1 MQRVINK
8 LGATLSA
15 SLTLMLGL
23 CATAAVFV
31 ATSHLEDDAVN
42 LDFERRAALRTT
54 TIQRGLEE
62 VVQVLSVINHF
73 YTTVGDPSRE
83 QFRSFTRPL
92 LERYPCVRAFG
103 VQRFVSDDDRLVFEA
118 LRQGTAPDFQITAL
132 IDGKLQRAPQR
143 PSYLVVDY
151 IEPMAGNEAALGL
164 DLTGNPAVLRT
175 LERAL
180 ASGRPASTLPMH
192 LAQTG
197 PDERGLLVLQP
208 VYRGGVQP
216 QGGIE
221 ARRAALVGDTSAV
234 LQVTDLVQRVLDS
247 AGLMEDKEIGLRIHI
262 GQQPDDTNLV
272 YRHDSAPAPG
282 RNLGDLMALHRLFRQ
297 PTSTRASFDIA
308 GQTWHTEISIPPR
321 SVFADHYGSL
331 LILLAGV
338 IASLLGAAYMRA
350 LSMRSHRVQR
360 LVEEKTAELRHTNAL
375 LSDDIRA
382 RRLAERALQLRHQAI
397 EASANAIIILAAQA
411 PDYAIEYVNPAFARI
426 TGYSAAE
433 AVGQSIRFLEG
444 RDSDP
449 EGFETVW
456 IAMREKRE
464 HNVVLRNYH
473 KDGSELWNDFYIAP
487 VKDDSGA
494 VTHFVAALYD
504 ITSMKRYEAE
514 LEFQA
519 SRDTLTGLINR
530 HMLRHHLEQA
540 IGTAERQKQALWVVF
555 VDLDRFKFVN
565 DTLGHKAGDTLLRT
579 VAGRL
584 RAAVREADTVS
595 RLGGDE
601 FIMIL
606 PEQDE
611 LALDARSLQ
620 RIMDAVAA
628 PIALGGHTL
637 FMTCSIGVACY
648 PADGADGE
656 TLIKH
661 ADIAMYRGKQTG
673 RNNFQ
678 FYTPAMNE
686 QALERLRIEGDLRSA
701 LENEEFLLHYQPKVD
716 LASGRVVGSEAL
728 IRWQHPQL
736 GMVSPS
742 RFIGLAEETG
752 LILPIGAWVLRAA
765 CTQCRRWQLAG
776 HSDISVSVNL
786 SVGQFLQKDLVSS
799 IADVLEDTGLPPASL
814 ELELTESLMMTDVEH
829 AIGILAGLKELGV
842 RLSIDDFGTG
852 YSSLAYLKR
861 FPIDVLKIDRSF
873 VRDITIDAD
882 DAAITASIISLA
894 RHLKLRVIAEGVE
907 TDEQLDYLRHYGCDE
922 IQGYLFSPPVPADQF
937 EQILKREGVAI

>member
-15 SLTLMLGL
+15 SLTLVLGL
-23 CATAAVFV
+23 CATSAVFV
-31 ATSHLEDDAVN
+31 ATSHLEDDAVK
-42 LDFERRAALRTT
+42 LDFERRASLRAY

-62 VVQVLSVINHF
+62 AVQVLSVINHF
-73 YTTVGDPSRE
+73 HATVGDPSRE
-83 QFRSFTRPL
+83 QFRAFTRPL
-92 LERYPCVRAFG
+92 LERYPYVRAFG
-103 VQRFVSDDDRLVFEA
+103 MQRFVSDQDRLVFEA
-118 LRQGTAPDFQITAL
+118 LRQGAVPGFQITTL
-132 IDGKLQRAPQR
+132 VDGKPERAPQR
-143 PSYLVVDY
+143 TSYLVVDY
-151 IEPMAGNEAALGL
+151 VEPVATNESALGL
-164 DLTGNPAVLRT
+164 DLSGNPVVMQT
-175 LERAL
+175 LEAAL
-180 ASGRPASTLPMH
+180 ATGRPASTLPIR
-192 LAQTG
+192 LAQSG
-197 PDERGLLVLQP
+197 SDQRGLLVLQP

-216 QGGIE
+216 NGAE
-221 ARRAALVGDTSAV
+221 ARRAALLGDTSAV
-234 LQVTDLVQRVLDS
+234 LQATELVKKILDG
-247 AGLMEDKEIGLRIHI
+247 AGLMEDSEIGLRIFI
-262 GQQPDDTNLV
+262 GPKADDTTLV
-272 YRHDSAPAPG
+272 FRHDSVARQGSWADSLLA
-282 RNLGDLMALHRLFRQ
+282 LGRLFSQ
-297 PTSTRASFDIA
+297 PSATMSSFDIA
-308 GQTWHTEISIPPR
+308 GQTWHVEISMPPR
-321 SVFADHYGSL
+321 SVFVDHYGSL

-350 LSMRSHRVQR
+350 LSMRSHRVQQ
-360 LVEEKTAELRHTNAL
+360 LVEDKTAELRHTNAL
-375 LSDDIRA
+375 LSDDIKA
-382 RRLAERALQLRHQAI
+382 RRTAESALLLRHQAI
-397 EASANAIIILAAQA
+397 EASANAILILSAQA
-411 PDYAIEYVNPAFARI
+411 PDYAIEYANPAFGRI
-426 TGYSAAE
+426 TGYSQAE
-433 AVGQSIRFLEG
+433 TVGKSIRFLEG

-456 IAMREKRE
+456 IAMREQRE

-487 VKDDSGA
+487 VKDENGA

-540 IGTAERQKQALWVVF
+540 IGVAERQKQALWLVF

-584 RAAVREADTVS
+584 RAAVREADTVA

-611 LALDARSLQ
+611 LTLDTRSLQ

-628 PIALGGHTL
+628 PITLGGHTL

-648 PADGADGE
+648 PADGTDGE

-701 LENEEFLLHYQPKVD
+701 LDNGEFLLHYQPKVD
-716 LASGRVVGSEAL
+716 LASGQVIGSEAL

-736 GMVSPS
+736 GMVSPA

-752 LILPIGAWVLRAA
+752 LILPIGAWVLRTA
-765 CTQCRRWQLAG
+765 CTQCRAWQLAG
-776 HSDISVSVNL
+776 HDDISVSVNL

-799 IADVLEDTGLPPASL
+799 IAEALEDTGLPPASL

-829 AIGILAGLKELGV
+829 AIGILNGLKELGV

-922 IQGYLFSPPVPADQF
+922 IQGYLFSPPVPAEKF
-937 EQILKREGVAI
+937 EQILRQERVMI

>member
-1 MQRVINK
+1 MRRVIDK

-15 SLTLMLGL
+15 SLTLLVGL
-23 CATAAVFV
+23 CATTLVFV
-31 ATSHLEDDAVN
+31 ATSHLEEDAAS
-42 LDFERRAALRTT
+42 LDFQRRAALRTFT
-54 TIQRGLEE
+54 VQRGLEE
-62 VVQVLSVINHF
+62 AVQVLSVINHF
-73 YTTVGDPSRE
+73 YATVGDPTRE
-83 QFRSFTRPL
+83 QFRDFTQPL
-92 LERYPCVRAFG
+92 LEHYPYVRAFA
-103 VQRFVSDDDRLVFEA
+103 VHRFVADDDRPVFEA
-118 LRQGTAPDFQITAL
+118 LRQGLTPDFQITVLA
-132 IDGKLQRAPQR
+132 DGKQERAPQR
-143 PSYLVVDY
+143 PFYLVVDY
-151 IEPMAGNEAALGL
+151 IEPVSGNQSALGL
-164 DLTGNPAVLRT
+164 DMSGNQAFRQA
-175 LERAL
+175 LETAL
-180 ASGRPASTLPMH
+180 ASGRPASTLPIRLVQ
-192 LAQTG
+192 LAPG
-197 PDERGLLVLQP
+197 ERGLLVLQP

-216 QGGIE
+216 DNIE
-221 ARRAALVGDTSAV
+221 ERRAVMIGDTTAV
-234 LQVTDLVQRVLDS
+234 LQVTELVRKILDS
-247 AGLMEDKEIGLRIHI
+247 AGLLADDEIGVRVFV
-262 GQQPDDTNLV
+262 GPKADETSLV
-272 YRHDSAPAPG
+272 YHHG
-282 RNLGDLMALHRLFRQ
+282 RALETGYQPLHMAALGALFHQ
-297 PTSTRASFDIA
+297 PSGTMASFDIA
-308 GQTWHTEISIPPR
+308 GQTWHVEISIPPR
-321 SVFADHYGSL
+321 SVFSDHYGSL
-331 LILLAGV
+331 LILLAGIV
-338 IASLLGAAYMRA
+338 CSLLGAAYLRA
-350 LSMRSHRVQR
+350 LALRSNRVQR

-382 RRLAERALQLRHQAI
+382 RRLAERGLQLRQQAI
-397 EASANAIIILAAQA
+397 ESSANAIIILSAQE
-411 PDYAIEYVNPAFARI
+411 PDYPIEYVNPAFGRI
-426 TGYSAAE
+426 TGYSPAE
-433 AVGQSIRFLEG
+433 AVGRNIRFLEG

-487 VKDDSGA
+487 VKDDNGA

-530 HMLRHHLEQA
+530 HMLRYHLDQA
-540 IGTAERQKQALWVVF
+540 IGNAERQKQALWLVF

-584 RAAVREADTVS
+584 RAAVREADSVA

-611 LALDARSLQ
+611 LTLDTRSLQ

-628 PIALGGHTL
+628 PISLGGHTL

-648 PADGADGE
+648 PGDGTDGE

-686 QALERLRIEGDLRSA
+686 QALERLRIEADLRSA
-701 LENEEFLLHYQPKVD
+701 LDHHEFLLHYQPKVD

-736 GMVSPS
+736 GMVSPA

-752 LILPIGAWVLRAA
+752 LILPIGAWVLRTA
-765 CTQCRRWQLAG
+765 CVQCRRWQLDG
-776 HSDISVSVNL
+776 YGDISVSVNL
-786 SVGQFLQKDLVSS
+786 SVGQFLQKDLVTS
-799 IADVLEDTGLPPASL
+799 IADVLADTGLPPASL

-829 AIGILAGLKELGV
+829 AIGILNGLKELGV

-861 FPIDVLKIDRSF
+861 FPIDALKIDRSF

-922 IQGYLFSPPVPADQF
+922 IQGYLFSPPVPAEKF
-937 EQILKREGVAI
+937 EQILKQERTMA

>member
-23 CATAAVFV
+23 CATATVFV
-31 ATSHLEDDAVN
+31 ATSHLEEDAVQ
-42 LDFERRAALRTT
+42 LDFERRAGLRAF

-62 VVQVLSVINHF
+62 AVQVQSVVNHF
-73 YTTVGDPSRE
+73 YATVGDPTRE
-83 QFRSFTRPL
+83 QFESFTRPL
-92 LERYPCVRAFG
+92 LGRYPYVRAFS
-103 VQRFVSDDDRLVFEA
+103 VQRFVADEDRLVFEA
-118 LRQGTAPDFQITAL
+118 LRQGAKRGFEITAL
-132 IDGKLQRAPQR
+132 DGDRTVRASQQPT
-143 PSYLVVDY
+143 YLVVDY
-151 IEPMAGNEAALGL
+151 VEPVAGNEAALGL
-164 DLTGNPAVLRT
+164 DVSRNPAIMGALDAAVVSGNP
-175 LERAL
+175 
-180 ASGRPASTLPMH
+180 SSTPPIR

-197 PDERGLLVLQP
+197 PDERGLLVIQP

-216 QGGIE
+216 TDTA
-221 ARRAALVGDTSAV
+221 ARRALLVGDTTAV
-234 LQVTDLVQRVLDS
+234 LELNGLVQKILDG
-247 AGLMEDKEIGLRIHI
+247 AGLMSDHEIGLRLYV
-262 GQQPDDTNLV
+262 GPQADPANLV
-272 YRHDSAPAPG
+272 YRHDSQPRAMQWMDQVIKPG
-282 RNLGDLMALHRLFRQ
+282 SFFRH
-297 PTSTRASFDIA
+297 PSTTITSFDIA
-308 GQTWHTEISIPPR
+308 GQTWHMEISIPPR
-321 SVFADHYGSL
+321 SVFSDHYGSL
-331 LILLAGV
+331 LIGLVGV

-350 LSMRSHRVQR
+350 LSMRSHRVQQ
-360 LVEEKTAELRHTNAL
+360 LVEDKTAELRTTNAL
-375 LSDDIRA
+375 LSDDIKA
-382 RRLAERALQLRHQAI
+382 RRLAERALRLRHQAI
-397 EASANAIIILAAQA
+397 EASANAILILSAQE

-426 TGYSAAE
+426 TGYSSGE
-433 AVGQSIRFLEG
+433 AVGKSIRFLEG

-456 IAMREKRE
+456 IAMREQRE

-487 VKDDSGA
+487 VRDESSV

-584 RAAVREADTVS
+584 RAAVREADTVA

-611 LALDARSLQ
+611 LSLDTRSLQ

-628 PIALGGHTL
+628 PVTLGGHTL

-648 PADGADGE
+648 PNDGTDGE

-686 QALERLRIEGDLRSA
+686 QALERLRIEGDLRNA
-701 LENEEFLLHYQPKVD
+701 LDHGEFLLHYQPKVD

-728 IRWQHPQL
+728 IRWLHPQL
-736 GMVSPS
+736 GMVSPA

-752 LILPIGAWVLRAA
+752 LILPIGAWVLRTA
-765 CTQCRRWQLAG
+765 CTQCRQWQLAG
-776 HSDISVSVNL
+776 HKDISVSVNL

-799 IADVLEDTGLPPASL
+799 IADVLQDTGLPPASL
-814 ELELTESLMMTDVEH
+814 EIELTESLMMTDVEH
-829 AIGILAGLKELGV
+829 AIGILAGLKKLGI

-922 IQGYLFSPPVPADQF
+922 IQGYLFSPPVAAEKF
-937 EQILKREGVAI
+937 EQILREERVIL

>member
-15 SLTLMLGL
+15 SLALMLGV
-23 CATAAVFV
+23 CATVAVFV
-31 ATSHLEDDAVN
+31 ATSRLEDDAVN
-42 LDFERRAALRTT
+42 LDFERRASLRTF

-62 VVQVLSVINHF
+62 AVQVLSVINHF
-73 YTTVGDPSRE
+73 YRTVGDPTRE
-83 QFRSFTRPL
+83 QFREFTTPL
-92 LERYPCVRAFG
+92 LERYPYVRAFSF
-103 VQRFVSDDDRLVFEA
+103 QRFVAGQDRAVFEA
-118 LRQGTAPDFQITAL
+118 LRQGQVPGFGITVLLDDRLVPAPE
-132 IDGKLQRAPQR
+132 R
-143 PSYLVVDY
+143 SYYLAVDY
-151 IEPMAGNEAALGL
+151 IEPVKGNEAALGL
-164 DLTGNPAVLRT
+164 DQSGNPSVMQ
-175 LERAL
+175 AL
-180 ASGRPASTLPMH
+180 NNALQSGRPASSLPLR
-192 LAQTG
+192 LAQS
-197 PDERGLLVLQP
+197 PADQRGLLLMQP
-208 VYRGGVQP
+208 VYRGGQADA
-216 QGGIE
+216 GG
-221 ARRAALVGDTSAV
+221 AGRRSAMIGATAAV
-234 LQVTDLVQRVLDS
+234 LQVTELVEKILSS
-247 AGLMEDKEIGLRIHI
+247 AGLLEDREIGLRVHV
-262 GQQPDDTNLV
+262 GPVADDSSLV
-272 YRHDSAPAPG
+272 FQRASEPA
-282 RNLGDLMALHRLFRQ
+282 LSHAWGDLMGLASLFRQ
-297 PTSTRASFDIA
+297 PSRSTTQFDVA
-308 GQTWHTEISIPPR
+308 GQTWHMEVSVPPH

-331 LILLAGV
+331 LILVAG
-338 IASLLGAAYMRA
+338 LLSSVLSAAYLRSI
-350 LSMRSHRVQR
+350 SMRSRRVQR

-375 LSDDIRA
+375 LSDDILA
-382 RRLAERALQLRHQAI
+382 RRQAESALLLRHQAI
-397 EASANAIIILAAQA
+397 EASANATIILSAQE
-411 PDYAIEYVNPAFARI
+411 PLYAIEYVNPAFGRI
-426 TGYSAAE
+426 TGYSASE
-433 AVGQSIRFLEG
+433 AVGKSIRFLEG

-449 EGFETVW
+449 DGFETVW
-456 IAMREKRE
+456 MAMRDKRE

-487 VKDDSGA
+487 VKDERGA

-540 IGTAERQKQALWVVF
+540 IGNAERQKQALWVVF

-579 VAGRL
+579 VSGRL
-584 RAAVREADTVS
+584 RAAVREADSVA

-611 LALDARSLQ
+611 LALDTRSLQ

-628 PIALGGHTL
+628 PITLGGHTL

-648 PADGADGE
+648 PADGTDGE

-701 LENEEFLLHYQPKVD
+701 LENNEFVLHYQPKVD

-728 IRWQHPQL
+728 IRWQHPLL
-736 GMVSPS
+736 GMVSPA

-752 LILPIGAWVLRAA
+752 LILPIGAWVLRTA
-765 CTQCRRWQLAG
+765 CAQCRQWQLDG
-776 HSDISVSVNL
+776 HDGIGVSVNL

-799 IADVLEDTGLPPASL
+799 IGDVLADTGLPPASL

-829 AIGILAGLKELGV
+829 AIGILNGLKELGV

-861 FPIDVLKIDRSF
+861 FPIDVLKIDKSF
-873 VRDITIDAD
+873 VRDITSDAD

-894 RHLKLRVIAEGVE
+894 RHLKLKVIAEGVE

-922 IQGYLFSPPVPADQF
+922 IQGYLFSPPVAADRF
-937 EQILKREGVAI
+937 EQILRQERISI

>member
-1 MQRVINK
+1 MRRVINK

-23 CATAAVFV
+23 CATTLVFI
-31 ATSHLEDDAVN
+31 ATSHLEDDAVS
-42 LDFERRAALRTT
+42 LDFDRRAALRTFT
-54 TIQRGLEE
+54 VQRGLEE
-62 VVQVLSVINHF
+62 AVQVLSTINHF
-73 YTTVGDPSRE
+73 YATVGDPTRQ
-83 QFRSFTRPL
+83 QFRNFTEPL
-92 LERYPCVRAFG
+92 LERYPYVRAFA
-103 VQRFVSDDDRLVFEA
+103 VHRFVADDDRQVFEA
-118 LRQGTAPDFQITAL
+118 LRQGIAPDFQITTLA
-132 IDGKLQRAPQR
+132 DGKQERAPQR
-143 PSYLVVDY
+143 PFYLVVDY
-151 IEPMAGNEAALGL
+151 IEPVSSNRSALGL
-164 DLTGNPAVLRT
+164 DMSANQTFRQA
-175 LERAL
+175 LETAL
-180 ASGRPASTLPMH
+180 ASGRPASTLPIR
-192 LAQTG
+192 LVQLGA
-197 PDERGLLVLQP
+197 DERGLLLLQP
-208 VYRGGVQP
+208 VYRGGIQP
-216 QGGIE
+216 NNVDE
-221 ARRAALVGDTSAV
+221 RRAIMIGDTAAV
-234 LQVTDLVQRVLDS
+234 LQVTELVSKILDG
-247 AGLMEDKEIGLRIHI
+247 AGLLGDEQIGLRIFV
-262 GQQPDDTNLV
+262 GPQADESSLV
-272 YRHDSAPAPG
+272 YRHDSAMVQSHAQLAA
-282 RNLGDLMALHRLFRQ
+282 LGNLFRE
-297 PTSTRASFDIA
+297 PSSIMTSFDIA
-308 GQTWHTEISIPPR
+308 GQTWHVEISTPPR
-321 SVFADHYGSL
+321 SVFSDHYGSL
-331 LILLAGV
+331 LILLAG
-338 IASLLGAAYMRA
+338 IISSLLGAAYLRA
-350 LSMRSHRVQR
+350 LALRSDRVQR

-375 LSDDIRA
+375 LSDDIKA

-397 EASANAIIILAAQA
+397 EASANAIIILSAQE
-411 PDYAIEYVNPAFARI
+411 PDYPIEYVNPAFGRI
-426 TGYSAAE
+426 TGYSPAE
-433 AVGQSIRFLEG
+433 AMGRSIRFLEG

-449 EGFETVW
+449 GGFEAVW
-456 IAMREKRE
+456 NAMREQRE
-464 HNVVLRNYH
+464 YNVVLRNYH

-487 VKDDSGA
+487 VRDDNGA
-494 VTHFVAALYD
+494 ATHFVAALYD

-530 HMLRHHLEQA
+530 HMLRHHLDQA
-540 IGTAERQKQALWVVF
+540 IGNAERQKQALWLVF

-584 RAAVREADTVS
+584 RAAVREADTVA

-611 LALDARSLQ
+611 LTLDTRSLQ

-648 PADGADGE
+648 PADGIDGE
-656 TLIKH
+656 TLIRH

-686 QALERLRIEGDLRSA
+686 QALERLRIEADLRGA
-701 LENEEFLLHYQPKVD
+701 LENNEFLLHYQPKVD

-736 GMVSPS
+736 GMVSPA

-752 LILPIGAWVLRAA
+752 LILPIGAWVLRTA
-765 CTQCRRWQLAG
+765 CVQCRRWQLGG
-776 HSDISVSVNL
+776 HDDISVSVNL
-786 SVGQFLQKDLVSS
+786 SVGQFLQKDLVTS
-799 IADVLEDTGLPPASL
+799 IAEVLEDTGLPPASL

-829 AIGILAGLKELGV
+829 AIGILGGLKELGV

-922 IQGYLFSPPVPADQF
+922 IQGYLFSPPVPAEKF
-937 EQILKREGVAI
+937 EQLLRQERAVV

>member
-23 CATAAVFV
+23 CATMTVFV
-31 ATSHLEDDAVN
+31 ATSHLEEDAVS
-42 LDFERRAALRTT
+42 LDFERRAALRAF

-62 VVQVLSVINHF
+62 AVQVLSVINHF
-73 YTTVGDPSRE
+73 YATVGDPSRE
-83 QFRSFTRPL
+83 QFHSFTRPL
-92 LERYPCVRAFG
+92 LERYPYVRAFG
-103 VQRFVSDDDRLVFEA
+103 VQRFVADQDRLVFEA
-118 LRQGTAPDFQITAL
+118 LRQGAVPGFQITVMA
-132 IDGKLQRAPQR
+132 DGKLERAPDS

-151 IEPMAGNEAALGL
+151 VEPVAGNEAALGL
-164 DLTGNPAVLRT
+164 DQTGNPIVMKT
-175 LERAL
+175 LDAAL
-180 ASGRPASTLPMH
+180 ASGRPASTLPMR
-192 LAQTG
+192 LAQSG
-197 PDERGLLVLQP
+197 PGERGLLVIQP

-216 QGGIE
+216 SDPL
-221 ARRAALVGDTSAV
+221 ARRAALIGDTSAV
-234 LQVTDLVQRVLDS
+234 LQVTELVQKILDG
-247 AGLMEDKEIGLRIHI
+247 AGLTEDQEIGLRIYI
-262 GQQPDDTNLV
+262 GQQASDASLV
-272 YRHDSAPAPG
+272 YRHDSAPSPG
-282 RNLGDLMALHRLFRQ
+282 HWLDHLLKLGSLFRQ
-297 PTSTRASFDIA
+297 PSNTMTSFDIA
-308 GQTWHTEISIPPR
+308 GQTWHMEISIPPR

-350 LSMRSHRVQR
+350 LSMRSHRVQQ
-360 LVEEKTAELRHTNAL
+360 LVEDKTAELRTTNAL
-375 LSDDIRA
+375 LSDDIKA
-382 RRLAERALQLRHQAI
+382 RRLAESALQLRHQAI
-397 EASANAIIILAAQA
+397 EASANAIIILSAQE
-411 PDYAIEYVNPAFARI
+411 PEYAIEYVNPAFARI
-426 TGYSAAE
+426 TGFSASE
-433 AVGQSIRFLEG
+433 AVGKSIRFLEG

-487 VKDDSGA
+487 VKDENGA

-540 IGTAERQKQALWVVF
+540 IGVAERQKQALWVVF

-584 RAAVREADTVS
+584 RAAVREADTVA

-611 LALDARSLQ
+611 LTLDTRSLQ

-628 PIALGGHTL
+628 PVTLGGHTL

-648 PADGADGE
+648 PSDGTDGE

-701 LENEEFLLHYQPKVD
+701 LDNGEFLLHYQPKVD

-736 GMVSPS
+736 GMVSPA

-765 CTQCRRWQLAG
+765 CTQCRQWQLSG
-776 HSDISVSVNL
+776 HDDISVSVNL

-922 IQGYLFSPPVPADQF
+922 IQGYLFSPPVPAEKF
-937 EQILKREGVAI
+937 EQILRQERVMT

>member
-15 SLTLMLGL
+15 SLTLVLGL
-23 CATAAVFV
+23 CATVTVFV
-31 ATSHLEDDAVN
+31 ATSHLEEDAVS
-42 LDFERRAALRTT
+42 LDFERRAGLRAF

-62 VVQVLSVINHF
+62 AVQVQAVVNHF
-73 YTTVGDPSRE
+73 YATVGDPSRE
-83 QFRSFTRPL
+83 QFESFTRPL
-92 LERYPCVRAFG
+92 LERYPYVRAFS
-103 VQRFVSDDDRLVFEA
+103 VQRFVPDEDRLVFEA
-118 LRQGTAPDFQITAL
+118 LRQGTVPDFQITTL
-132 IDGKLQRAPQR
+132 VDGRAERAPQQ
-143 PSYLVVDY
+143 PSYLVVDF
-151 IEPMAGNEAALGL
+151 IEPTAGNQAALGL
-164 DLTGNPAVLRT
+164 DVSHNAIIMTALSA
-175 LERAL
+175 AL
-180 ASGRPASTLPMH
+180 ASGRPASTLPTR
-192 LAQTG
+192 LVQFE
-197 PDERGLLVLQP
+197 PQERGLLVIQP

-216 QGGIE
+216 TDLA
-221 ARRAALVGDTSAV
+221 ARRAVLVGDTTAV
-234 LQVTDLVQRVLDS
+234 LELGSLVQKILDG
-247 AGLMEDKEIGLRIHI
+247 AGLMADHEIGLRIYV
-262 GQQPDDTNLV
+262 GPQADDSSLV
-272 YRHDSAPAPG
+272 YRHDGAAQEAQWVDQILKPG
-282 RNLGDLMALHRLFRQ
+282 SLFRH
-297 PTSTRASFDIA
+297 PSKTVTSFDIA
-308 GQTWHTEISIPPR
+308 GQTWHIEISIPPR
-321 SVFADHYGSL
+321 SLFSDHYGSL
-331 LILLAGV
+331 LILLVGV

-350 LSMRSHRVQR
+350 LSMRSARVQQ
-360 LVEEKTAELRHTNAL
+360 LVEVKTAELRTANAL
-375 LSDDIRA
+375 LSDDIKA
-382 RRLAERALQLRHQAI
+382 RRVAERALRLRHQAI
-397 EASANAIIILAAQA
+397 EASANAILILSAQQ

-433 AVGQSIRFLEG
+433 AVGKSIRFLEG

-456 IAMREKRE
+456 IAMREQRE

-487 VKDDSGA
+487 VRDESGV

-540 IGTAERQKQALWVVF
+540 IGVAERQKQALWVVF

-584 RAAVREADTVS
+584 RAAVREADSVA

-606 PEQDE
+606 PEQDD
-611 LALDARSLQ
+611 LSLDTRSLQ

-628 PIALGGHTL
+628 PVTLGGHTL
-637 FMTCSIGVACY
+637 FMTCSLGVACY
-648 PADGADGE
+648 PNDGTDGE

-686 QALERLRIEGDLRSA
+686 QALERLRIEGDLRNA
-701 LENEEFLLHYQPKVD
+701 LDHGEFLLHYQPKVE
-716 LASGRVVGSEAL
+716 LASGRVTGSEAL

-736 GMVSPS
+736 GMVSPA

-752 LILPIGAWVLRAA
+752 LILPIGAWVVRAA
-765 CTQCRRWQLAG
+765 CTQCRQWQLAG
-776 HSDISVSVNL
+776 FDDISVSVNL

-799 IADVLEDTGLPPASL
+799 IGDVLRDTGLPAASL

-829 AIGILAGLKELGV
+829 AIGILAGLKKLGV

-922 IQGYLFSPPVPADQF
+922 IQGYLFSPPVPADKF
-937 EQILKREGVAI
+937 EQILRQDRVIL

>member
-15 SLTLMLGL
+15 SLTLVLGL
-23 CATAAVFV
+23 CATVVVFV
-31 ATSHLEDDAVN
+31 ATSRLEDDAVN
-42 LDFERRAALRTT
+42 LDFERRVSLRTLT
-54 TIQRGLEE
+54 VQRGLEE
-62 VVQVLSVINHF
+62 AVQVLSVINHF
-73 YTTVGDPSRE
+73 SATVGDPSRD
-83 QFRSFTRPL
+83 QFHTFAAPL
-92 LERYPCVRAFG
+92 LEKYPYVRAFG
-103 VQRFVSDDDRLVFEA
+103 FQRFVSDEDRPVFEA
-118 LRQGTAPDFQITAL
+118 LRAGVIPDFEIKTFEG
-132 IDGKLQRAPQR
+132 DKMVRAPQR

-151 IEPMAGNEAALGL
+151 VEPMEGNAAALGL
-164 DLTGNPAVLRT
+164 DQSVNQAVIH
-175 LERAL
+175 AL
-180 ASGRPASTLPMH
+180 DAALLSGRPASTAGIR
-192 LAQTG
+192 LAQIA
-197 PDERGLLVLQP
+197 PDSRGLLVLQP
-208 VYRGGVQP
+208 VYRQGVPADTPEQ
-216 QGGIE
+216 
-221 ARRAALVGDTSAV
+221 RRAALLGDTSMV
-234 LQVTDLVQRVLDS
+234 LYVGELVDKILDK
-247 AGLMEDKEIGLRIHI
+247 AGLFSDREMAMRIYVGH
-262 GQQPDDTNLV
+262 QVSRDTLV
-272 YRHDSAPAPG
+272 FQREGESAQKHGFADLIS
-282 RNLGDLMALHRLFRQ
+282 LGALFRQ
-297 PTSTRASFDIA
+297 PSVATKQFDIA
-308 GQTWHTEISIPPR
+308 GQAWHMEISAPPR

-331 LILLAGV
+331 LLLVAGV
-338 IASLLGAAYMRA
+338 MSSLIAAAYLRS
-350 LSMRSHRVQR
+350 LSMRSIRVQQ
-360 LVEEKTAELRHTNAL
+360 LVEEKTAELRHTNTL
-375 LSDDIRA
+375 LNEDIRA
-382 RRLAERALQLRHQAI
+382 RREAERALQLRHQAI
-397 EASANAIIILAAQA
+397 EASANAILILSAQA
-411 PDYAIEYVNPAFARI
+411 PDYVIEYVNPAFQRI
-426 TGYSAAE
+426 TGYSSEE
-433 AVGQSIRFLEG
+433 ATGKDLRFLEG

-456 IAMREKRE
+456 IAMREQHE

-487 VKDDSGA
+487 VKDDRGT

-530 HMLRHHLEQA
+530 HMLRHHLDQA
-540 IGTAERQKQALWVVF
+540 INTAERLKQSLWVVF

-565 DTLGHKAGDTLLRT
+565 DTLGHKAGDSLLKT
-579 VAGRL
+579 ISGRL
-584 RAAVREADTVS
+584 RAAVREADTVA

-611 LALDARSLQ
+611 LTLDTRSLQ

-628 PIALGGHTL
+628 PVMVGGHTL
-637 FMTCSIGVACY
+637 FMTCSIGVASY
-648 PADGADGE
+648 PADGQDGE
-656 TLIKH
+656 TLIRH

-701 LENEEFLLHYQPKVD
+701 LDNNEFLLHYQPKVD
-716 LASGRVVGSEAL
+716 LKSGRVVGMEAL
-728 IRWQHPQL
+728 IRWKHPQL
-736 GMVSPS
+736 GMVSPA

-752 LILPIGAWVLRAA
+752 LILPIGAWVLRTA
-765 CTQCRRWQLAG
+765 CTQCRQWQLAG
-776 HSDISVSVNL
+776 YSHISVSVNL
-786 SVGQFLQKDLVSS
+786 SVGQFLQKDLVAS
-799 IADVLEDTGLPPASL
+799 IADVLEDTGLPPAML

-829 AIGILAGLKELGV
+829 AIGILLGLKELGV

-873 VRDITIDAD
+873 VRDITVDAD

-894 RHLKLRVIAEGVE
+894 RHLKLKVIAEGVE

-922 IQGYLFSPPVPADQF
+922 IQGYLFSPPVPAEQF
-937 EQILKREGVAI
+937 EQILQREGMTI

>member
-1 MQRVINK
+1 
-8 LGATLSA
+8 
-15 SLTLMLGL
+15 
-23 CATAAVFV
+23 
-31 ATSHLEDDAVN
+31 
-42 LDFERRAALRTT
+42 
-54 TIQRGLEE
+54 
-62 VVQVLSVINHF
+62 
-73 YTTVGDPSRE
+73 VG
-83 QFRSFTRPL
+83 
-92 LERYPCVRAFG
+92 
-103 VQRFVSDDDRLVFEA
+103 
-118 LRQGTAPDFQITAL
+118 
-132 IDGKLQRAPQR
+132 K
-143 PSYLVVDY
+143 
-151 IEPMAGNEAALGL
+151 
-164 DLTGNPAVLRT
+164 
-175 LERAL
+175 
-180 ASGRPASTLPMH
+180 
-192 LAQTG
+192 
-197 PDERGLLVLQP
+197 
-208 VYRGGVQP
+208 
-216 QGGIE
+216 
-221 ARRAALVGDTSAV
+221 
-234 LQVTDLVQRVLDS
+234 
-247 AGLMEDKEIGLRIHI
+247 
-262 GQQPDDTNLV
+262 
-272 YRHDSAPAPG
+272 
-282 RNLGDLMALHRLFRQ
+282 
-297 PTSTRASFDIA
+297 
-308 GQTWHTEISIPPR
+308 
-321 SVFADHYGSL
+321 
-331 LILLAGV
+331 
-338 IASLLGAAYMRA
+338 
-350 LSMRSHRVQR
+350 
-360 LVEEKTAELRHTNAL
+360 
-375 LSDDIRA
+375 
-382 RRLAERALQLRHQAI
+382 
-397 EASANAIIILAAQA
+397 
-411 PDYAIEYVNPAFARI
+411 
-426 TGYSAAE
+426 
-433 AVGQSIRFLEG
+433 SIRFLEG

-456 IAMREKRE
+456 IAMREQRE

-487 VKDDSGA
+487 VRDESGM

-540 IGTAERQKQALWVVF
+540 IGAAERQKQALWVVF

-584 RAAVREADTVS
+584 RAAVREADTVA

-611 LALDARSLQ
+611 LTLDTRSLQ

-628 PIALGGHTL
+628 PVTLGGHTL

-648 PADGADGE
+648 PNDGTDGE

-686 QALERLRIEGDLRSA
+686 QALERLRIEGDLRNA
-701 LENEEFLLHYQPKVD
+701 LDHGEFLLHYQPKVD

-728 IRWQHPQL
+728 IRWLHPQL
-736 GMVSPS
+736 GMVSPA

-752 LILPIGAWVLRAA
+752 LILPIGAWVLRTA
-765 CTQCRRWQLAG
+765 CTQCRQWQLAG
-776 HSDISVSVNL
+776 HDDISVSVNL

-799 IADVLEDTGLPPASL
+799 IADVLADTGLPPASL
-814 ELELTESLMMTDVEH
+814 EIELTESLMMTDVEH
-829 AIGILAGLKELGV
+829 AIGILAGMKKLGI

-922 IQGYLFSPPVPADQF
+922 IQGYLFSPPVAAEKF
-937 EQILKREGVAI
+937 EQILREERVIL

>member
-1 MQRVINK
+1 MRRVINK

-23 CATAAVFV
+23 CATTLVFI
-31 ATSHLEDDAVN
+31 ATSRLEDDAVN
-42 LDFERRAALRTT
+42 LDFERRAALRTFT
-54 TIQRGLEE
+54 VQRGLEE
-62 VVQVLSVINHF
+62 AVQVLSVINHF
-73 YTTVGDPSRE
+73 YATVGDPTRQ
-83 QFRSFTRPL
+83 QFRNFTKPL
-92 LERYPCVRAFG
+92 LERYPYVRAFS
-103 VQRFVSDDDRLVFEA
+103 VQRFVADDDRPVFEA
-118 LRQGTAPDFQITAL
+118 LRQGAVPDFEITAL
-132 IDGKLQRAPQR
+132 IDGKVERAPQL
-143 PSYLVVDY
+143 PFYLVVDY
-151 IEPMAGNEAALGL
+151 VEPLDGNRAALGL
-164 DLTGNPAVLRT
+164 DLTGNPVIMQA
-175 LERAL
+175 LEMAL
-180 ASGRPASTLPMH
+180 ASGRPASTLPIR
-192 LAQTG
+192 LAQSSS
-197 PDERGLLVLQP
+197 DQRGLLVLQP

-216 QGGIE
+216 DNPA
-221 ARRAALVGDTSAV
+221 ARRAAMTGDTAVV
-234 LQVTDLVQRVLDS
+234 LQATELVQKILDG
-247 AGLMEDKEIGLRIHI
+247 AGLLDDDQISLRIFV
-262 GQQPDDTNLV
+262 GPKADESSLV
-272 YRHDSAPAPG
+272 YRHDSAMEQSHGQLTALG
-282 RNLGDLMALHRLFRQ
+282 NLFSE
-297 PTSTRASFDIA
+297 PSSTMTSFDIA
-308 GQTWHTEISIPPR
+308 GQTWHMGISIAPH

-338 IASLLGAAYMRA
+338 ISSLLGAAYLRA
-350 LSMRSHRVQR
+350 LSMRSYRVQR

-375 LSDDIRA
+375 LSDDIKA

-397 EASANAIIILAAQA
+397 EASANATIILSAQA
-411 PDYAIEYVNPAFARI
+411 PDYPIEYVNPAFGRI
-426 TGYSAAE
+426 TGYSPDE
-433 AVGQSIRFLEG
+433 VVGQSIRFLEG

-449 EGFETVW
+449 GGFETVW

-487 VKDDSGA
+487 VKDDNGA

-530 HMLRHHLEQA
+530 HMLRHHLDQA
-540 IGTAERQKQALWVVF
+540 IGNAERQKQALWLVF

-584 RAAVREADTVS
+584 RAAVREADTVA

-611 LALDARSLQ
+611 LTLDTRSLQ

-628 PIALGGHTL
+628 PITLGGHTL

-648 PADGADGE
+648 PADGTDGE

-701 LENEEFLLHYQPKVD
+701 LDNNEFLLHYQPKVD
-716 LASGRVVGSEAL
+716 LASGRIVGSEAL

-736 GMVSPS
+736 GMVSPA

-752 LILPIGAWVLRAA
+752 LILPIGAWVLRTA
-765 CTQCRRWQLAG
+765 CVQCRRWQLDG
-776 HSDISVSVNL
+776 HDDISVSVNL
-786 SVGQFLQKDLVSS
+786 SVGQFLQKDLVIS

-829 AIGILAGLKELGV
+829 AIGILTGLKELGV

-922 IQGYLFSPPVPADQF
+922 IQGYLFSPPVPAEKF
-937 EQILKREGVAI
+937 EQLLRQERAVV